1 MDRLFEEFVAV
12 MLEILL
18 LAGVCGILIKVLEF
32 IWGLPL

>member
-32 IWGLPL
+32 IWVLPL